1 MREEG
6 IKGTFESDLGLVGS
20 ACDIANIFRK
30 SVEQGFWQ
38 RIELEDG
45 EYCVPQCFFLFFMV
59 LPRWKWISD
68 WVLIKLFLLDKMVW
82 CM

>member
-6 IKGTFESDLGLVGS
+6 IKGTFESHLGLVGS

-38 RIELEDG
+38 RIELEVG
-45 EYCVPQCFFLFFMV
+45 EYCVPQCFFSVWFFQDGNGYQ
-59 LPRWKWISD
+59 IGS
-68 WVLIKLFLLDKMVW
+68 
-82 CM
+82 

>member
-6 IKGTFESDLGLVGS
+6 IKGTFESHLGLVGS

-38 RIELEDG
+38 RIELEVG
-45 EYCVPQCFFLFFMV
+45 EYCVPQ
-59 LPRWKWISD
+59 
-68 WVLIKLFLLDKMVW
+68 
-82 CM
+82 